1 MVPGRMFAT
10 PQSGA
15 NKIDNTKGTIF
26 IDFKISV
33 TRCAYLSVR
42 QAHHET
48 VNQVI
53 HLIQAQLQSYFL
65 HIYQATRLVPK
76 AHEVYSPWL
85 CTHDFL

>member
-1 MVPGRMFAT
+1 MVLGRIYAI
-10 PQSGA
+10 PRSGA
-15 NKIDNTKGTIF
+15 NKIGIEKGTNF
-26 IDFKISV
+26 IDSKMIDS
-33 TRCAYLSVR
+33 RCACLSVR
-42 QAHHET
+42 QVHLET
-48 VNQVI
+48 VNQII